1 MLRVSEDLH
10 CSFRLIKTKERIW
23 IILLEG
29 LFEFHENVHEENM
42 KRRSLIGIGLQN
54 RKEEKKEFKHEILD
68 FVFKVIYDHFVL
80 SNEE

>member
-1 MLRVSEDLH
+1 
-10 CSFRLIKTKERIW
+10 
-23 IILLEG
+23 LEG